1 MADTDA
7 GWCVF
12 ASAIGPLGLAW
23 GPQGLRGAQLP
34 ERDDDVV
41 GSATRA
47 RMARRFARLDEAR
60 PPPRWQRLVQDLQ
73 ALMDGAAVDL
83 SATDID
89 WTGVP
94 GFHRRVYEL
103 ALAIPPGRT
112 RSYGQLAAA
121 LGEPGAAR
129 AVGQALGANPFAPVV
144 PCHRVLAAQGPGGF
158 SAPGGLPAKFRLLAI
173 EQARP
178 PSPEGQQPLF

>member
-1 MADTDA
+1 MAADA

-23 GPQGLRGAQLP
+23 GPLGLKGAQLP
-34 ERDDDVV
+34 ERDDDAH
-41 GSATRA
+41 GQRTRA
-47 RMARRFARLDEAR
+47 RMARRFAGLAEAA
-60 PPPRWQRLVQDLQ
+60 PPPPWDRLVHDLR
-73 ALMDGAAVDL
+73 ALMDGHPVDV
-83 SATDID
+83 SATRID
-89 WTGVP
+89 WSGVP
-94 GFHRRVYEL
+94 DFHRRVYEQ
-103 ALAIPPGRT
+103 ALAIAPGHT
-112 RSYGQLAAA
+112 LSYGQLAAA

-158 SAPGGLPAKFRLLAI
+158 SAPGGLQDKFRLLAI

-178 PSPEGQQPLF
+178 PLPEGQQPLF